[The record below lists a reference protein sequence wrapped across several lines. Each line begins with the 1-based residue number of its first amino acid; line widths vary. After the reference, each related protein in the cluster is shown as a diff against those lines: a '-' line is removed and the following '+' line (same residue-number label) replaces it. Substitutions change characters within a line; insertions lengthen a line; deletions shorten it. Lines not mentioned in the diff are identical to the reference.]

1 MKYLF
6 FLCCFMTTVLTAQT
20 TQPTIKAVDKQPAD
34 VKIKANKSVRK
45 TTQSGTL
52 IAPKSKSNAAT
63 EQTIRA
69 PKNNMEQMIQVGITQ
84 AEEERMAKYGLA
96 ISEKNALGGLMEGS
110 QAPNFIGVDQNGNSV
125 ELKEL
130 LKEGKVVVVF
140 YRGFWCGICNRA
152 LSEFETE
159 LKSIT
164 DKGAK
169 VIAITTESNES
180 AKNTIEKNDLTFSV
194 ISDTNGD
201 IARDYKVLYEVSEDY
216 QNKIIDYTNSSI
228 QKYNNSDAAL
238 LPVPATYI
246 IDQDGNIS
254 WHQYSIDY
262 SDRATVEE
270 IVEKL

>member
-6 FLCCFMTTVLTAQT
+6 ILCCFITTIMSAQT
-20 TQPTIKAVDKQPAD
+20 TQPTLKPMDKQMSDKEVEMQKPTLSPVSKEASLEA
-34 VKIKANKSVRK
+34 KNKTNS
-45 TTQSGTL
+45 TTQHPNVMLNIEGVEMPTKD
-52 IAPKSKSNAAT
+52 IT
-63 EQTIRA
+63 E
-69 PKNNMEQMIQVGITQ
+69 
-84 AEEERMAKYGLA
+84 AEKERMAKYGLA
-96 ISEKNALGGLMEGS
+96 VSDNNSLGGLMEGTK
-110 QAPNFIGVDQNGNSV
+110 APNFIAKDQNGNAV
-125 ELKEL
+125 ELNEL

-140 YRGFWCGICNRA
+140 YRGYWCGICNRA

-169 VIAITTESNES
+169 VVAITTESNES
-180 AKNTIEKNDLTFSV
+180 AKNTIEKNNITFSV
-194 ISDTNGD
+194 ISDTNGQ

-216 QNKIIDYTNSSI
+216 QSKIANYTKSSI
-228 QKYNNSDAAL
+228 QKYNNSEAAL

-270 IVEKL
+270 IAEEL